1 MDKRNQH
8 VMEHQTQIRQ
18 SDNLKMTNTRTYMK
32 PTTEISLHGNNTIII
47 QTRTIPKTPKQTHN
61 KNQTHQHKNLWK

>member
-8 VMEHQTQIRQ
+8 VIEHQTQIRQ

-32 PTTEISLHGNNTIII
+32 PTTEISLHGNNTLNN
-47 QTRTIPKTPKQTHN
+47 PN
-61 KNQTHQHKNLWK
+61 